1 MLFAY
6 SFAALAC
13 AYALQ
18 GAFRALDSGPLE
30 AWFVDRILAADPEVR
45 LDSAL
50 SGGSAM
56 LSVGIAAGALTAAG
70 LAALPVTGIEPLALP
85 VLVAVLVAA
94 ALTRARADAHRGNR
108 RRAPAGHRCASSRSV
123 PPPRPPPTCRR
134 RRSTQPS
141 AEPAARGS
149 RHPSPRVQPDMC
161 WGDFTRCVAAQ

>member
-13 AYALQ
+13 AYSLQ

-30 AWFVDRILAADPEVR
+30 AWFVDRILAADPKVR

-56 LSVGIAAGALTAAG
+56 LTVGSAAGALTAAG
-70 LAALPVTGIEPLALP
+70 LAAVPVAGIEPLALP

-94 ALTRARADAHRGNR
+94 AGL
-108 RRAPAGHRCASSRSV
+108 V
-123 PPPRPPPTCRR
+123 
-134 RRSTQPS
+134 
-141 AEPAARGS
+141 
-149 RHPSPRVQPDMC
+149 
-161 WGDFTRCVAAQ
+161 